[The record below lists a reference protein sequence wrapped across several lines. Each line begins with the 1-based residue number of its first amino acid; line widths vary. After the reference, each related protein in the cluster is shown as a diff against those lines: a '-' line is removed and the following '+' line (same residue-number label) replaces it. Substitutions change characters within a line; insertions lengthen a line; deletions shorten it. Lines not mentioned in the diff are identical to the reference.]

1 MTEMI
6 MIILVAIAA
15 AGLTAG
21 LMYSFAVKKWKREA
35 ELKSEALNEYE
46 NKFIAAGKEL
56 EGKQALF
63 DEKVKALQ
71 DLSNEKISTLEDK
84 IQEQKAVAEKALAE
98 EKKRAEESKTELKA
112 NYEKALT
119 EIKENHKEALKGQS
133 EAYERQSTALK
144 AEMMAK
150 TEEILKKRQE
160 ELDKKAAE
168 TFESI
173 TGTLGKDLK
182 EMKTAFE
189 ENKTKNSEDSAAMKE
204 KFENAVKQLAEQ
216 TRSIGDKADHLADA
230 MRGQKKMQGCWGETI
245 LQNLLD
251 AEGLI
256 EGRDYD
262 KEETLRDELGIVL
275 LNEDTEKR
283 MRPDYLLH
291 FVDSQ
296 DVVIDSKVSLS
307 AFADYLE
314 AESEKARED
323 ASERNLTAF
332 KEQIKRLALK
342 KYSDYLKPG
351 RRMVDYVI
359 MFVPNYPA
367 LQLAYNAEPKLW
379 QRAYEQKVL
388 ITSAETLMPFLRTIF
403 LAWRNVEQVKNQQKI
418 IDSASNMISRVADF
432 AASMATL
439 GKKLEEAQTAF
450 DAADKKLKN
459 SGQGILVSAH
469 QVVKLGVPSKK
480 ALPEPDYEETVFDT
494 PLIENSLSS

>member
-1 MTEMI
+1 MTDLMI
-6 MIILVAIAA
+6 AIFVAVAA
-15 AGLTAG
+15 VVLTAG
-21 LMYSFAVKKWKREA
+21 LMYFFGIKKWKSEA
-35 ELKSEALNEYE
+35 ELKSLALNEYE
-46 NKFIAAGKEL
+46 NKFIAAEKEL

-63 DEKVKALQ
+63 DEKLKASQ
-71 DLSNEKISTLEDK
+71 NLSYEKIIALETK
-84 IQEQKAVAEKALAE
+84 IQEQRTEAEQALAD
-98 EKKRAEESKTELKA
+98 EKKRAEDSKAELKA
-112 NYEKALT
+112 NYEKTLS
-119 EIKENHKEALKGQS
+119 EIKENHKESLREQG
-133 EAYERQSTALK
+133 EAYEKQSNVLK

-150 TEEILKKRQE
+150 TEEILKQRQE

-168 TFESI
+168 TFENI
-173 TGTLGKDLK
+173 TGNLGKDLK

-189 ENKTKNSEDSAAMKE
+189 ENKSKNSEDSAAMKE
-204 KFENAVKQLAEQ
+204 KFDNAVKQLTEQ
-216 TRSIGDKADHLADA
+216 TKSIGDKADHLADA

-245 LQNLLD
+245 LQNMLD
-251 AEGLI
+251 AEGMI

-291 FVDSQ
+291 FVDNQ

-314 AESEKARED
+314 AETDEKRED
-323 ASERNLTAF
+323 AAARNLAAF
-332 KEQIKRLALK
+332 KDQVKRLAAK

-379 QRAYEQKVL
+379 QWAYEQKVL

-418 IDSASNMISRVADF
+418 IDSASNMISRVAEF
-432 AASMATL
+432 AFSMTAL
-439 GKKLEEAQTAF
+439 GKKLEEAQKAF
-450 DAADKKLKN
+450 VAADKKLKN

-469 QVVKLGVPSKK
+469 QVVKLGVPAKK
-480 ALPEPDYEETVFDT
+480 VLPEPDYEEPVIDT
-494 PLIENSLSS
+494 PLIEG

>member
-1 MTEMI
+1 MI
-6 MIILVAIAA
+6 VIFVAVAA
-15 AGLTAG
+15 VVLTAG
-21 LMYSFAVKKWKREA
+21 LMYFFGVKKWKNEA
-35 ELKSEALNEYE
+35 ELKSVALNEYE
-46 NKFIAAGKEL
+46 NKFIAAEKEL

-63 DEKVKALQ
+63 DEKLKASQ
-71 DLSNEKISTLEDK
+71 DLSNEKITALESK
-84 IQEQKAVAEKALAE
+84 IQEQKTEAEQALAD
-98 EKKRAEESKTELKA
+98 EKKRAEDSKAEMKA
-112 NYEKALT
+112 NYEKILS
-119 EIKENHKEALKGQS
+119 EIKENHKEALREQGN
-133 EAYERQSTALK
+133 AYEKQSNALK

-150 TEEILKKRQE
+150 TEEILKQRQE

-173 TGTLGKDLK
+173 TGNLGKDLK

-204 KFENAVKQLAEQ
+204 KFDNAVKQLAEQ
-216 TRSIGDKADHLADA
+216 TKSIGDKADHLADA

-251 AEGLI
+251 TEGMV

-291 FVDSQ
+291 FVDKQ

-307 AFADYLE
+307 AFADYVE
-314 AESEKARED
+314 AESDEVRED
-323 ASERNLTAF
+323 ASTRNLAAF
-332 KEQIKRLALK
+332 KEQVKRLAAK

-379 QRAYEQKVL
+379 QWAYEQKVL

-403 LAWRNVEQVKNQQKI
+403 LAWRNIEQVKNQQKI

-432 AASMATL
+432 VTSMATL
-439 GKKLEEAQTAF
+439 GKKLGEAHTAF
-450 DAADKKLKN
+450 EAADRKLKN

-480 ALPEPDYEETVFDT
+480 SLPEPDYEGY
-494 PLIENSLSS
+494 

>member
-1 MTEMI
+1 
-6 MIILVAIAA
+6 
-15 AGLTAG
+15 
-21 LMYSFAVKKWKREA
+21 MYFFGVKKWKKEA
-35 ELKSEALNEYE
+35 ELKSVALNEYE
-46 NKFIAAGKEL
+46 NKFIAAEKEL

-63 DEKVKALQ
+63 DEKLKASQ
-71 DLSNEKISTLEDK
+71 ELSNEKITALESK
-84 IQEQKAVAEKALAE
+84 IQEQKIEAEQALSDE
-98 EKKRAEESKTELKA
+98 RKRAEESKAELKA
-112 NYEKALT
+112 NYEKTLT
-119 EIKENHKEALKGQS
+119 EIKENHKEALREQG
-133 EAYERQSTALK
+133 EAYEKQSNALK

-150 TEEILKKRQE
+150 TEEILKQRQE

-168 TFESI
+168 TFENI
-173 TGTLGKDLK
+173 TGNLGKDLK

-204 KFENAVKQLAEQ
+204 KFDSAVKQLAEQ
-216 TRSIGDKADHLADA
+216 TKSIGDKADHLADA

-251 AEGLI
+251 AEGMV

-291 FVDSQ
+291 FVDNQ

-307 AFADYLE
+307 AFSDYVE
-314 AESEKARED
+314 AESDEKRKD
-323 ASERNLTAF
+323 AAGRNLAAF
-332 KEQIKRLALK
+332 REQIKKLAAK

-379 QRAYEQKVL
+379 QWAYEQKVL

-403 LAWRNVEQVKNQQKI
+403 LAWRNVEQVRNQQKI

-432 AASMATL
+432 TSSMAAL
-439 GKKLEEAQTAF
+439 GKKLGEAQTAF

-480 ALPEPDYEETVFDT
+480 ALPEADYEETAVDP
-494 PLIENSLSS
+494 PLIDLKH

>member
-1 MTEMI
+1 MI
-6 MIILVAIAA
+6 AIVVAVIAVVI
-15 AGLTAG
+15 TAG
-21 LMYSFAVKKWKREA
+21 LMYFFGIKKWKSEA
-35 ELKSEALNEYE
+35 ELKSVALNGYE
-46 NKFIAAGKEL
+46 NKLIAAEKEL
-56 EGKQALF
+56 EGKQALY
-63 DEKVKALQ
+63 DERLKALQ
-71 DLSNEKISTLEDK
+71 DISNERIMALESR
-84 IQEQKAVAEKALAE
+84 IQEQKAEAEQAIAE
-98 EKKRAEESKTELKA
+98 EKKRSEESRNELKS
-112 NYEKALT
+112 NYEKTLT
-119 EIKENHKEALKGQS
+119 EIKENHRDALREQG
-133 EAYERQSTALK
+133 EAYEKQSNALK

-150 TEEILKKRQE
+150 TEEILKQRQE

-173 TGTLGKDLK
+173 TGNLGKDLK

-189 ENKTKNSEDSAAMKE
+189 ENKTRNSEDSATMKE
-204 KFENAVKQLAEQ
+204 KFDSAVKQLAEQ
-216 TRSIGDKADHLADA
+216 TRSIGDKADHLAEA

-251 AEGLI
+251 AEGMV

-291 FVDSQ
+291 FVDNQ

-314 AESEKARED
+314 TESDEARQD
-323 ASERNLTAF
+323 AAARNLVAF
-332 KEQIKRLALK
+332 KEQVRRLAVK

-367 LQLAYNAEPKLW
+367 LQLAYSSDKNLW
-379 QRAYEQKVL
+379 KWAYEQKVL
-388 ITSAETLMPFLRTIF
+388 ITSAETLMPFLRTVF
-403 LAWRNVEQVKNQQKI
+403 LAWRNVEQVRNQQKI
-418 IDSASNMISRVADF
+418 IDSASNMISRVAEF
-432 AASMATL
+432 ANSMATL
-439 GKKLEEAQTAF
+439 GKKLGEAQTAF

-469 QVVKLGVPSKK
+469 QVVKLGVPAKK
-480 ALPEPDYEETVFDT
+480 SLPEPDYDETAIDT
-494 PLIENSLSS
+494 SLIGM

>member
-1 MTEMI
+1 MTDLMI
-6 MIILVAIAA
+6 IILVAVAA
-15 AGLTAG
+15 VVLTAC
-21 LMYSFAVKKWKREA
+21 LMYFFGVRKWKNEA
-35 ELKSEALNEYE
+35 ESKSAALNECE
-46 NKFIAAGKEL
+46 NKNILAEERLRSAQDIAG
-56 EGKQALF
+56 
-63 DEKVKALQ
+63 
-71 DLSNEKISTLEDK
+71 EKIL
-84 IQEQKAVAEKALAE
+84 AAEKALAE
-98 EKKRAEESKTELKA
+98 ERKRSEDSKAELKA
-112 NYEKALT
+112 NYEKTLL
-119 EIKENHKEALKGQS
+119 EIKENHKSALKEQG
-133 EAYERQSTALK
+133 EAYEKQSKALK
-144 AEMMAK
+144 AEMMAR
-150 TEEILKKRQE
+150 TEEILKQRQE

-182 EMKTAFE
+182 DMKTAFE
-189 ENKTKNSEDSAAMKE
+189 ENKTRNSEDSAAMKE
-204 KFENAVKQLAEQ
+204 KFDNAVKQLAEQ
-216 TRSIGDKADHLADA
+216 TKSIGDKADHLADA

-251 AEGLI
+251 AEGMI

-262 KEETLRDELGIVL
+262 KEETLRDALGIVL

-291 FVDSQ
+291 FVDNQ

-307 AFADYLE
+307 AFADYME
-314 AESEKARED
+314 AETDKARED
-323 ASERNLTAF
+323 ASTRNLTAF
-332 KEQIKRLALK
+332 KEQVKRLAVK

-379 QRAYEQKVL
+379 QWAYEQKVL

-418 IDSASNMISRVADF
+418 IDSASNMINRVAEF
-432 AASMATL
+432 AGSMATL
-439 GKKLEEAQTAF
+439 GKKLEEAQAAF
-450 DAADKKLKN
+450 DTADKKLKN

-480 ALPEPDYEETVFDT
+480 ALPEPDSDAPEPVQC
-494 PLIENSLSS
+494 

>member
-1 MTEMI
+1 MTEFLI
-6 MIILVAIAA
+6 AILVAVAA
-15 AGLTAG
+15 VVLTSG
-21 LMYSFAVKKWKREA
+21 LMYFFGVKKWKKEA
-35 ELKSEALNEYE
+35 ELKSVALNEYE
-46 NKFIAAGKEL
+46 NKFIAAEKEL

-63 DEKVKALQ
+63 DEKLKASQ
-71 DLSNEKISTLEDK
+71 ELSNEKITALESK
-84 IQEQKAVAEKALAE
+84 IQEQKIEAEQALSDE
-98 EKKRAEESKTELKA
+98 RKRAEESKAELKA
-112 NYEKALT
+112 NYEKTLT
-119 EIKENHKEALKGQS
+119 EIKENHKEALREQG
-133 EAYERQSTALK
+133 EAYEKQSNALK

-150 TEEILKKRQE
+150 TEEILKQRQE

-168 TFESI
+168 TFENI
-173 TGTLGKDLK
+173 TGNLGKDLK

-204 KFENAVKQLAEQ
+204 KFDSAVKQLAEQ
-216 TRSIGDKADHLADA
+216 TKSIGDKADHLADA

-251 AEGLI
+251 AEGMV

-291 FVDSQ
+291 FVDNQ

-307 AFADYLE
+307 AFSDYVE
-314 AESEKARED
+314 AESDEKRKD
-323 ASERNLTAF
+323 AAGRNLAAF
-332 KEQIKRLALK
+332 REQIKKLAAK

-379 QRAYEQKVL
+379 QWAYEQKVL

-403 LAWRNVEQVKNQQKI
+403 LAWRNVEQVRNQQKI

-432 AASMATL
+432 TSSMAAL
-439 GKKLEEAQTAF
+439 GKKLGEAQTAF

-480 ALPEPDYEETVFDT
+480 ALPEADYEETAVDP
-494 PLIENSLSS
+494 PLIDLKH

>member
-1 MTEMI
+1 MTDLMI
-6 MIILVAIAA
+6 ALFATVAAVV
-15 AGLTAG
+15 LTAG
-21 LMYSFAVKKWKREA
+21 LMYLFGIKKWRSLA
-35 ELKSEALNEYE
+35 ELKSVALNEYE
-46 NKFIAAGKEL
+46 NKFIAAEKEL
-56 EGKQALF
+56 EGRQALF
-63 DEKVKALQ
+63 DEKLKASQ
-71 DLSNEKISTLEDK
+71 TLSDERISALETK
-84 IQEQKAVAEKALAE
+84 IQEQKTEAEQALAD
-98 EKKRAEESKTELKA
+98 EKKRAEESKIELKA
-112 NYEKALT
+112 NYEKTLF
-119 EIKENHKEALKGQS
+119 EIKENHKEALKEQG
-133 EAYERQSTALK
+133 EAYEKQSSALK

-150 TEEILKKRQE
+150 TEEILKQRQE

-173 TGTLGKDLK
+173 TGNLGKDLK
-182 EMKTAFE
+182 DMKTAFE

-204 KFENAVKQLAEQ
+204 KFDSAVKQLAEQ
-216 TRSIGDKADHLADA
+216 TKSIGDKADHLADA

-251 AEGLI
+251 AEGMV

-275 LNEDTEKR
+275 LNEDTEKK

-291 FVDSQ
+291 FVDNQ

-314 AESEKARED
+314 AESDEVRDD
-323 ASERNLTAF
+323 AATRNIAAF
-332 KEQIKRLALK
+332 KEQVKRLAAK

-379 QRAYEQKVL
+379 QWAYEQKVL

-439 GKKLEEAQTAF
+439 GKKLGEAQTAF

-469 QVVKLGVPSKK
+469 QVVKLGVPAKK
-480 ALPEPDYEETVFDT
+480 ALPEPDYEESVVDT
-494 PLIENSLSS
+494 PLIEG

>member
-1 MTEMI
+1 MTDLMI
-6 MIILVAIAA
+6 AIFGAVAAVV
-15 AGLTAG
+15 LTAG
-21 LMYSFAVKKWKREA
+21 LMYFFGVKKWKSEV
-35 ELKSEALNEYE
+35 ELKSVALNEYE
-46 NKFIAAGKEL
+46 NKFIAAEKEL
-56 EGKQALF
+56 EGKQSLF
-63 DEKVKALQ
+63 DEKIKASQ
-71 DLSNEKISTLEDK
+71 ELSNEKIAALESK
-84 IQEQKAVAEKALAE
+84 IQEQKAEAEQALAD
-98 EKKRAEESKTELKA
+98 EKKRAEESKAELKA
-112 NYEKALT
+112 NYEKTLA
-119 EIKENHKEALKGQS
+119 EIKENHKEALKEQGK
-133 EAYERQSTALK
+133 AYEKQSNALK

-150 TEEILKKRQE
+150 TEEILKQRQE

-168 TFESI
+168 TFENI
-173 TGTLGKDLK
+173 TGNLGKDLK
-182 EMKTAFE
+182 EMRTAFE

-204 KFENAVKQLAEQ
+204 KFDSAVKQLAEQ
-216 TRSIGDKADHLADA
+216 TKSIGDKADHLADA

-251 AEGLI
+251 AEGMV

-291 FVDSQ
+291 FVDNQ

-307 AFADYLE
+307 AFADYVE
-314 AESEKARED
+314 AESDETRED
-323 ASERNLTAF
+323 AVTRNLAAF
-332 KEQIKRLALK
+332 KEQVKRLAAK

-379 QRAYEQKVL
+379 QWAYEQKVL

-432 AASMATL
+432 ASSMATL
-439 GKKLEEAQTAF
+439 GKKLGEAQTAF

-469 QVVKLGVPSKK
+469 QVVKLGVPAKK
-480 ALPEPDYEETVFDT
+480 ALPEPDYEETVIDT
-494 PLIENSLSS
+494 PLIEG

>member
-1 MTEMI
+1 MTDLMI
-6 MIILVAIAA
+6 ALFVAVAA
-15 AGLTAG
+15 VVLTAG
-21 LMYSFAVKKWKREA
+21 LMYFFGIKKWRSLA
-35 ELKSEALNEYE
+35 ELKSVALNEYE
-46 NKFIAAGKEL
+46 NKFIAAEKEL
-56 EGKQALF
+56 EGRQALF
-63 DEKVKALQ
+63 DEKLKASQ
-71 DLSNEKISTLEDK
+71 TLSDERISALETK
-84 IQEQKAVAEKALAE
+84 IQEQKTEAEQALAD
-98 EKKRAEESKTELKA
+98 EKKRAEESKIELKA
-112 NYEKALT
+112 NYEKTLF
-119 EIKENHKEALKGQS
+119 EIKENHKEALKEQG
-133 EAYERQSTALK
+133 EAYEKQSSALK

-150 TEEILKKRQE
+150 TEEILKQRQE

-173 TGTLGKDLK
+173 TGNLGKDLK
-182 EMKTAFE
+182 DMKTAFE

-204 KFENAVKQLAEQ
+204 KFDSAVKQLAEQ
-216 TRSIGDKADHLADA
+216 TKSIGDKADHLADA

-251 AEGLI
+251 AEGMV

-291 FVDSQ
+291 FVDNQ

-314 AESEKARED
+314 AESDEVRDD
-323 ASERNLTAF
+323 AATRNIAAF
-332 KEQIKRLALK
+332 KEQVKRLAAK

-379 QRAYEQKVL
+379 QWAYEQKVL

-439 GKKLEEAQTAF
+439 GKKLGEAQTAF
-450 DAADKKLKN
+450 EAADKKLKN

-469 QVVKLGVPSKK
+469 QVVKLGVPAKK
-480 ALPEPDYEETVFDT
+480 ALPEPDYEESVVDT
-494 PLIENSLSS
+494 PLIEG